1 MKIRESDISATE
13 AARNLSDLINRV
25 VYRGEEFLVQ
35 RGGEPVCRISPVRYA
50 QCSVAALSNFL
61 RYVPGPDAEYWDE
74 LAAAADNDPCLP

>member
-1 MKIRESDISATE
+1 MRIRESDISATE

-25 VYRGEEFLVQ
+25 VYRGEQFLVQ

-50 QCSVAALSNFL
+50 QCSVAAFSNFL

-74 LAAAADNDPCLP
+74 LAAADASEPCLR

>member
-1 MKIRESDISATE
+1 MKIRELDISVTD

-61 RYVPGPDAEYWDE
+61 RYVPGPDAEYWDD
-74 LAAAADNDPCLP
+74 LAATAGNEPCLR